1 MRHKILGQ
9 PTSQQS
15 QLAISAATADIDN
28 DQTDD
33 LEPKPSI
40 KKTEK
45 IPRNFGDQL
54 FVHYTHEKRF
64 QPSKRDIHQ
73 VYDNVFKNTN
83 AMNLKIIVGNRNRR
97 DAKNELIHKRPKPSI
112 LKNKPIKSNYFKKIK
127 ISICSYSTYLFNFY
141 FLERPRKKKKTS
153 TSQTTT
159 NQP

>member
-112 LKNKPIKSNYFKKIK
+112 LKNKPIKSNYFKKIQ
-127 ISICSYSTYLFNFY
+127 ISILLFNLSIQLLFS
-141 FLERPRKKKKTS
+141 RTTKKKKENFNITDD
-153 TSQTTT
+153 
-159 NQP
+159 N